1 MTVARFKEKGMPLYL
16 QIIIA
21 VICVA
26 VLIAV
31 IITVSVIA
39 VRRKKSAV
47 KSSAP
52 SAVRTETN
60 PAEKALP
67 EPIERTPPVPETPV
81 PATETERKSG
91 TRLTLTDAKAKLSEK
106 EKSYFSTLVSAMRS
120 LEGVA
125 LKVSPYSYFVTRN
138 EKTVAKLSIVAGF
151 VTLDCT
157 ATNPDGKTARMRF
170 KVTDEKSLH
179 VATFSLNC
187 VAKHSI

>member
-1 MTVARFKEKGMPLYL
+1 MPLYF

-21 VICVA
+21 VICIA

-67 EPIERTPPVPETPV
+67 EPIERTLPAPETPV

>member
-1 MTVARFKEKGMPLYL
+1 MPLYF

-21 VICVA
+21 VICIA

-47 KSSAP
+47 KSSSP

-60 PAEKALP
+60 SAEEKALP
-67 EPIERTPPVPETPV
+67 EPIECTPPAPETPV

>member
-1 MTVARFKEKGMPLYL
+1 MPLYF

-47 KSSAP
+47 KSTVKP
-52 SAVRTETN
+52 AVRTEAN
-60 PAEKALP
+60 PDEEKALP
-67 EPIERTPPVPETPV
+67 A
-81 PATETERKSG
+81 PATTVTAPEAERKSG
-91 TRLTLTDAKAKLSEK
+91 TRLTLADAKAKLSEK
-106 EKSYFSTLVSAMRS
+106 DKSYFSTLVSAMRS
-120 LEGVA
+120 LEGVV

-187 VAKHSI
+187 VAKHSL